1 MGGKMEGMTSYRTY
15 WITWGI
21 LLTLTI
27 VMVLM
32 EAAQL
37 SKAVIIVVLVT
48 AMLTKATLSGGRFM
62 HLRFERAALV
72 LSVVIGTLA
81 TAALLFFLLVPD
93 GIAMLR
99 LAPK

>member
-1 MGGKMEGMTSYRTY
+1 MESVTPYRTY
-15 WITWGI
+15 WIAWAI

-27 VMVLM
+27 IMVLM
-32 EAAQL
+32 EAAQF
-37 SKAVIIVVLVT
+37 SRVAIVLVLVV
-48 AMLTKATLSGGRFM
+48 AMLTKATLIGGWFM

-72 LSVVIGTLA
+72 ISVVAGTLA

-99 LAPK
+99 LAAP

>member
-1 MGGKMEGMTSYRTY
+1 MEGVTSYRTY

-27 VMVLM
+27 LMLFM
-32 EAAQL
+32 EAAGF
-37 SKAVIIVVLVT
+37 SAVFTVLFLVA
-48 AMLTKATLSGGRFM
+48 AMLIKATLIGGWFM

-72 LSVVIGTLA
+72 VSVAGGTLA

-93 GIAMLR
+93 GMAMLR
-99 LAPK
+99 LAPQ

>member
-1 MGGKMEGMTSYRTY
+1 MEGVTSYRTY

-27 VMVLM
+27 LM
-32 EAAQL
+32 LFTEAAGF
-37 SKAVIIVVLVT
+37 SAVFTVLFLVA
-48 AMLTKATLSGGRFM
+48 AMLIKAALISGWFM

-72 LSVVIGTLA
+72 VSVAGGTLA

-93 GIAMLR
+93 GMAMLR
-99 LAPK
+99 LAPQ